1 MTDEAVVERY
11 RRSFDATWSDDTPI
25 ERVRFVVLDSETTGL
40 NPRTDRII
48 TIGAVA
54 VSGGEI
60 LLEDSFHALL
70 KVAKNTSA
78 VAVHG
83 ITRDEARGGVDEEEA
98 LTRFLAYLGDGV
110 IVGHHIGHDI
120 ATLDAGYE
128 RAGGIATMNRSLD
141 TMDLTLHLERD
152 GAFAGQPPIRHYT
165 LDALCEMFNVIP
177 HDRHT
182 AGGDA
187 FLTAQVF
194 LRLLRLSAR
203 HGRTTLARVAE
214 PFVEETAPP

>member
-1 MTDEAVVERY
+1 MTAELVVDRY
-11 RRSFDATWSDDTPI
+11 RQSFDATWSDDTPI
-25 ERVRFVVLDSETTGL
+25 DRVRFVVLDSETTGL

-98 LTRFLAYLGDGV
+98 LARFLDYLGDGV

-128 RAGGIATMNRSLD
+128 RGWGLQTMNRSLD

-194 LRLLRLSAR
+194 LRLLRLAGR
-203 HGRTTLARVAE
+203 HGRTTLAHLTE
-214 PFVEETAPP
+214 PFVEETAAP